1 MVSKHVGYKHYQQ
14 LIDLSPIFIVSGL
27 SLAAGYFV
35 SGLFDLSFYVDALV
49 KVAIFM
55 TMYMVWSVVFKP
67 ESYTYTL
74 SIVKM
79 FYSKRK
85 NKSPQL

>member
-1 MVSKHVGYKHYQQ
+1 MQPV
-14 LIDLSPIFIVSGL
+14 
-27 SLAAGYFV
+27 
-35 SGLFDLSFYVDALV
+35 FDLSLYVDALV

-79 FYSKRK
+79 VASKK
-85 NKSPQL
+85 KKIIKYKQYDNKYM